1 MGDQISEE
9 VKSSRSDI
17 LLDMAL
23 GFAGDYM
30 TRHVGKC
37 EEILIEEE
45 KSIFGKKYM
54 LGHTPDY
61 ILVAIPSCGQEP
73 GDIVKVKL
81 TGILTEEIMSA
92 E

>member
-1 MGDQISEE
+1 
-9 VKSSRSDI
+9 
-17 LLDMAL
+17 MAL
-23 GFAGDYM
+23 GFPHDNIP
-30 TRHVGKC
+30 RHIGRS

-61 ILVAIPSCGQEP
+61 ILVAIPSDGPEP

-81 TGILTEEIMSA
+81 TGILTEEIMKA
-92 E
+92 ELM